1 MGKQPT
7 PLRLLPEDL
16 RLRIVAAFVAVAC
29 VSQLHSLA
37 VAAGVLAAVAA
48 AVWLGAPGK
57 AAWRRLLHVE
67 GFMLL
72 LFATLPF
79 TMAGRPLLTVGPL
92 TASVEGS
99 WRAALIACKVSSS
112 VLLLTALLGTVEPA
126 RLGAALR
133 GLYVPERVCRLFAM
147 TARYVWL
154 IRDEARRLHDAM
166 RARGFRPRSNRHTWR
181 SYGNL
186 IGMLLV
192 RSLDRAQR
200 IEEAMLCRGY
210 SGRFPHVARDAPAL
224 RDWAGL
230 ALLAGL
236 GAVALAVDR
245 L

>member
-1 MGKQPT
+1 MT
-7 PLRLLPEDL
+7 LLPADL
-16 RLRIVAAFVAVAC
+16 RLRIVAAVGVIAC
-29 VSQLHSLA
+29 VSQLQSLA
-37 VAAGVLAAVAA
+37 VAAGVLAAVAV
-48 AVWLGAPGK
+48 AVWRDTPGK
-57 AAWRRLLHVE
+57 PPWRRLLHVE

-79 TMAGRPLLTVGPL
+79 TMEGRPLLTVGPL
-92 TASVEGS
+92 TASVEGTG
-99 WRAALIACKVSSS
+99 RAALIACKVSSS
-112 VLLLTALLGTVEPA
+112 VLLLTTLLGTVEPA
-126 RLGAALR
+126 RLAAALR
-133 GLYVPERVCRLFAM
+133 GLHVPERVCRLFAL
-147 TARYVWL
+147 TVRYVWL
-154 IRDEARRLHDAM
+154 IRDEARRLRDAM
-166 RARGFRPRSNRHTWR
+166 RARGFRPQSNRHTWR

-210 SGRFPHVARDAPAL
+210 SGRFPLGAGDAPDM